1 MVIPM
6 AILITILNIYNGTI
20 ICKYGHVDI
29 MLIVSF
35 LLSAASNY
43 FYSLIDGIIG
53 ISIFTAILN
62 NRVPYLSHDLEP
74 SIAVKD
80 VDMKFINT
88 YGPNGLKTYN
98 DGLPFNYLLRIPYS
112 LIALVAYLCSK
123 NVRVNKKPQSVS
135 NNDNNNDDEN
145 NNLNES
151 KDNVLI

>member
-1 MVIPM
+1 
-6 AILITILNIYNGTI
+6 
-20 ICKYGHVDI
+20 
-29 MLIVSF
+29 
-35 LLSAASNY
+35 
-43 FYSLIDGIIG
+43 
-53 ISIFTAILN
+53 
-62 NRVPYLSHDLEP
+62 
-74 SIAVKD
+74 
-80 VDMKFINT
+80 MKFINT